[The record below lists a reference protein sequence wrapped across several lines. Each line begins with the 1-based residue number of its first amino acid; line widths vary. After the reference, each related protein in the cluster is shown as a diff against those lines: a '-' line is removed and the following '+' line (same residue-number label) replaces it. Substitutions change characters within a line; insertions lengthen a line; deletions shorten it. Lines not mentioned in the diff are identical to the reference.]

1 MTDTSSQRDRVE
13 VTGNIRQFLLAA
25 DELPSPRGAALQLIE
40 LARDPDVSIDAIA
53 RVIRSDPALTG
64 FVLRAASAARFGRT
78 ERPLD
83 LRQSVVRLGMNIVR
97 AHAVA
102 LSLVSNKPR
111 FMSRRFDYNAFW
123 TASLLNAAVMEAL
136 ARQRGDLPAAEAFT
150 LGLLSDVGLLAFA
163 TAAPASYDLAL
174 DRAANSSDPVEAV
187 EQETFGFDRHELSA
201 VLLADWGL
209 PTSLADVVYWQR
221 DPEGGGFAPDSR
233 SYRLAC
239 GLQLASLLAQT
250 CLADEPPAD
259 AVATIYL
266 RAAILD
272 LAPDDARGLASEA
285 LTELPLWTGLVGLPK
300 PRIAAL
306 PSTWVD

>member
-1 MTDTSSQRDRVE
+1 MTDTASQRDRVQ
-13 VTGNIRQFLLAA
+13 VTGNIREFLLAA

-40 LARDPDVSIDAIA
+40 LARDPEVSIDAVV

-102 LSLVSNKPR
+102 LSLVSNKPKV
-111 FMSRRFDYNAFW
+111 MSRRFNYNAFW
-123 TASLLNAAVMEAL
+123 TGSLLTASVMEAL
-136 ARQRGDLPAAEAFT
+136 ARHRGDLPAAEAFT

-174 DRAANSSDPVEAV
+174 DRAAQSSEPTEIV
-187 EQETFGFDRHELSA
+187 EQQTFGFDRHELSA
-201 VLLADWGL
+201 VLLADWGI
-209 PTSLADVVYWQR
+209 PTSLADVVYWQCN
-221 DPEGGGFAPDSR
+221 PEGGGFEADSR

-239 GLQLASLLAQT
+239 GLQLASLLAGT
-250 CLADEPPAD
+250 CLADEPDPD

-272 LAPDDARGLASEA
+272 LTPDDARKLASEA
-285 LTELPLWTGLVGLPK
+285 LMELPTWTGLVGLPK

-306 PSTWVD
+306 PSSWVD